1 MAEHQ
6 WSPEELQILAA
17 LGLSITPHSDA
28 SHGWGYTWQG
38 RDWVGPFTSP
48 AAAMHAAFTEAL
60 LALKFRSAA
69 PFPLQAGELWRYDGD
84 SEGWMHIGEPGT
96 EDDEEASVLAG
107 VQAFYS
113 ALDTLRGIETSE
125 IYIPGPHERWEQAL
139 RVAYRASSDIEARVG
154 SWLDELEVHHER
166 EGQVEDSL

>member
-6 WSPEELQILAA
+6 WTPEELQGLSA

-28 SHGWGYTWQG
+28 SHGWGYTWRN

-48 AAAMHAAFTEAL
+48 AAAIHAACTEAL
-60 LALKFRSAA
+60 LAMQFRSGA
-69 PFPLQAGELWRYDGD
+69 PFTQQPGELWRWDGQE
-84 SEGWMHIGEPGT
+84 EGWFRVGGPGT
-96 EDDEEASVLAG
+96 EDDEEASVLAS

-113 ALDTLRGIETSE
+113 ALETLRGIETSE
-125 IYIPGPHERWEQAL
+125 IYIPGPHEQWEQAL

-154 SWLDELEVHHER
+154 SWQDELEVHHER
-166 EGQVEDSL
+166 EGQAEESL